1 MSMKPTIRDVAKLA
15 NVSIGT
21 VDRVLH
27 NRDGVSAE
35 TAKIVKEAVKK
46 LNYEPS
52 KIAQALA
59 THKKKIKLGV
69 VYPDVEYYFWNEVYK
84 GIKETQKSFEPYGVE
99 IIIKTTETYNY
110 KEQLEALEYFQNL
123 GVHGVAT
130 MPCHPSKLNKK
141 IDEML
146 DQGIPVVNFVSDA
159 PKSKRICFVGIDNLK
174 SGVLAG
180 KLMEL
185 YLRGKGNIAVI
196 GVHRDVLCIEN
207 RVYGFV
213 NKIQNEYPDINII
226 GIYNVPGHIDHEYN
240 KYRKVV
246 TTLTENI
253 IEDNPDI
260 DGIYVTNSLTSCV
273 GNVVLKHNKT
283 NEIKVIGHE
292 NSKEIRDLIDEG
304 VINATIYQNQYE
316 EVILAL
322 NLLYN
327 YITTKKIESNII
339 YTKSGIMVKENI
351 E

>member
-69 VYPDVEYYFWNEVYK
+69 IYPDVEYYFWNEVYK
-84 GIKETQKSFEPYGVE
+84 GIKETQKSLEPYGVE
-99 IIIKTTETYNY
+99 IIIKTTDTYNY
-110 KEQLEALEYFQNL
+110 QEQLEALNYLQDI

-130 MPCHPSKLNKK
+130 MPFHPSKLNKK
-141 IDEML
+141 INDMFE
-146 DQGIPVVNFVSDA
+146 QGIPIVNFVSDA

-196 GVHRDVLCIEN
+196 GVHRDVLCIED

-213 NKIQNEYPDINII
+213 NKVQNEYPDINII
-226 GIYNVPGHIDHEYN
+226 GIYNIPGHIDDYN
-240 KYRKVV
+240 KYRQEV
-246 TTLTENI
+246 TKITENI
-253 IEDNPDI
+253 IENNPDLN
-260 DGIYVTNSLTSCV
+260 GIYVTNSLTSCT

-292 NSKEIRDLIDEG
+292 NSKEIRDLINDG
-304 VINATIYQNQYE
+304 VINATIYQNQFE
-316 EVILAL
+316 EVVLAL
-322 NLLYN
+322 NILYD
-327 YITTKKIESNII
+327 YITTNKKVESNIV